1 METFLKQIARRIAD
15 AHPTDTD
22 RVLVVMN
29 NRRSVRFFQRQFN
42 GLGRPMF
49 LPHTMV
55 IDDLV
60 AELGGLEIVPNE
72 FLLFELYRI
81 HTELGGEER
90 KYKSFDE
97 FISFGDLMLGDFSEL
112 DQYCVDARDL
122 FGNLHDLKSIG
133 EWDIEDPKLTRFQRD
148 YLAFYRSLYDYY
160 RLLHE
165 RLLAQGKAYSGM
177 AYRHVAEH
185 IGERW
190 PVVGSRWEAVYF
202 IGFNAMSR
210 CEERIIGEF
219 VHRGIGHL
227 LTDGDPYFLA
237 PEQEAGHFLR
247 KHMDEFPEIR
257 PTGTSLFGQGERHI
271 TIVECPEA
279 LLQCKYAGQLLEKS
293 GQLAVNSEQKAD
305 ALTTNHCPLTTDDTA
320 IVLAD
325 ESLLLPTLN
334 SLPKISNDN
343 EDDYHVNISMG
354 YAYTDSN
361 MHQLTEK
368 LLSLHRRRNERGFYC
383 GDLLEVLSDAFICR
397 LLGQPNLR
405 HHTTRFLEKGN
416 YIRCQAT
423 EVRNMIPPATDHRP
437 PITLFPDEPLTVD
450 GWIAYMRQLM
460 ADMLNSG
467 LLESNDKER
476 QAAGSLA
483 EMMDYLA
490 ELQQSYHY
498 IESFDTLEKIYSRL
512 ARRHSIALIGEP
524 LSGLQILGV
533 LETRNLDFHRVILLS
548 TNEGMLPAGRGGN
561 TLIPHEL
568 KQAFGLPTYREKDS
582 VYAYNFYHLL
592 LRAEEVY
599 LLFSSQSEAM
609 GKGEAS
615 RFIRQVENELAP
627 RFGIK
632 VDHVIV
638 NNNEPPKEVE
648 SGKWNVDNKSEAL
661 MEKLRTIAASGFTP
675 TGFDAY
681 LECPLRYCYSQVLRI
696 SKEEDLDNDLDA
708 SQLGTCIHNVL
719 QKIYTPYV
727 GRAVEVGGLKQALAD
742 LPQLMEA
749 EFREYYLHGRDT
761 EGRNRFYHSVA
772 ETQLRNLL
780 QKEIALLEQGHTLEM
795 VAVERMIEPPYLLGQ
810 TPDGIPLRLRGKVD
824 RIDRLD
830 GRLRVIDYKTGH
842 LDDKEIA
849 YSSTP
854 NRNGEVVVPGK
865 WFQLMC
871 YALLYSR
878 SGQWTVDSG
887 QLSAGIYPLRH
898 LQSDVRLASWDGS
911 TDIAPA
917 MLDDFEGLLR
927 DLYLEL
933 LNPDIPF
940 RAATRKEACR
950 YCDVHS
956 FCPLRP

>member
-1 METFLKQIARRIAD
+1 METFLKQVARRIAD
-15 AHPTDTD
+15 AHPKDTD

-90 KYKSFDE
+90 KYKTFDE
-97 FISFGDLMLGDFSEL
+97 FISFGDLMLGDFSEI

-122 FGNLHDLKSIG
+122 FGNLHDLKGIR
-133 EWDIEDPKLTRFQRD
+133 EWDIEGSELTPFQRD
-148 YLAFYRSLYDYY
+148 YLTFYRSLYDYY

-177 AYRHVAEH
+177 AYRNVAEN
-185 IGERW
+185 ISGQW
-190 PVVGSRWEAVYF
+190 SVVSGQWKAVYF
-202 IGFNAMSR
+202 VGFNALSE
-210 CEERIIGEF
+210 CERRIIGEF

-257 PTGTSLFGQGERHI
+257 PTGTSLFGQGERKI

-293 GQLAVNSEQKAD
+293 GQLAVSSEQKAD
-305 ALTTNHCPLTTDDTA
+305 ALSTVHCPLTTDDTA
-320 IVLAD
+320 VVLAD
-325 ESLLLPTLN
+325 ESLLLPPLN
-334 SLPKISNDN
+334 SLPDTG
-343 EDDYHVNISMG
+343 DDYHVNISMG

-361 MHQLTEK
+361 MHQLAQK
-368 LLSLHRRRNERGFYC
+368 LFTLHRRRNDRGYYC
-383 GDLLEVLSDAFICR
+383 VDVLEVLGDPYIER
-397 LLGQPNLR
+397 LLGAHGLR
-405 HHTTRFLEKGN
+405 HRATHFLEEGN
-416 YIRCQAT
+416 YIRCQAADI
-423 EVRNMIPPATDHRP
+423 RALITDPQLPTTHYP
-437 PITLFPDEPLTVD
+437 LHTLFPDNPLTVD
-450 GWIAYMRQLM
+450 GWIASLTQFVAQLVQ
-460 ADMLNSG
+460 SG
-467 LLESNDKER
+467 LLESNNKER

-483 EMMDYLA
+483 EILAYLA
-490 ELQQSYHY
+490 ELQQAYHY
-498 IESFDTLEKIYSRL
+498 IENFDTLEKIYSRIS
-512 ARRHSIALIGEP
+512 RRHNIALIGEP

-533 LETRNLDFHRVILLS
+533 LETRNLDFRRVILLS
-548 TNEGMLPAGRGGN
+548 TNEGMLPAGRSGN

-615 RFIRQVENELAP
+615 RFIRQVESELAP
-627 RFGIK
+627 RFGIT
-632 VDHVIV
+632 VEHVIV
-638 NNNEPPKEVE
+638 NNNEPPKEAE
-648 SGKWNVDNKSEAL
+648 SGEQKVEKKSEAL
-661 MEKLRTIAASGFTP
+661 MEKLRAMADRGFTP
-675 TGFDAY
+675 TSFDDY
-681 LECPLRYCYSQVLRI
+681 LECPLRYCYTQVLSI
-696 SKEEDLDNDLDA
+696 SEEEDLDNDLDA

-719 QKIYTPYV
+719 EKIYAPYV
-727 GRAVEVGGLKQALAD
+727 GRTVEAAGLRQALTD

-780 QKEIALLEQGHTLEM
+780 QKEIALLEQGHQLEM
-795 VAVERMIEPPYLLGQ
+795 VAVEQMIEPPYLLGQ
-810 TPDGIPLRLRGKVD
+810 TPDGAPLRLRGKVD

-830 GRLRVIDYKTGH
+830 GRLRIIDYKTGH

-898 LQSDVRLASWDGS
+898 LQSGVRLASWDGS
-911 TDIAPA
+911 TDITPA

-927 DLYLEL
+927 DLCLEL
-933 LNPDIPF
+933 LNPDVPF
-940 RAATRKEACR
+940 RAATHKDACR
-950 YCDVHS
+950 YCDVRS

>member
-1 METFLKQIARRIAD
+1 MDTFLKQVARRIAD
-15 AHPTDTD
+15 AHPQDTD

-49 LPHTMV
+49 LPRTMV

-60 AELGGLEIVPNE
+60 AEMGGLEIVKNE

-90 KYKSFDE
+90 KYKTFDE

-112 DQYCVDARDL
+112 DQYCVDARLL
-122 FGNLHDLKSIG
+122 FGNLHALKGIG
-133 EWDIEDPKLTRFQRD
+133 EWDIEGSELTPFQRD
-148 YLAFYRSLYDYY
+148 YLEFYRSLYDYY

-165 RLLAQGKAYSGM
+165 RLLSQGKAYSGM
-177 AYRHVAEH
+177 AYRHVAEQ
-185 IGERW
+185 IGTLADGC
-190 PVVGSRWEAVYF
+190 PWEAVYF
-202 IGFNAMSR
+202 IGFNAVSE
-210 CEERIIGEF
+210 CERRIIGEY
-219 VHRGIGHL
+219 VRRGIGHL
-227 LTDGDPYFLA
+227 LTDGDSYFLS

-257 PTGTSLFGQGERHI
+257 PTGTSLFGQGQRHI
-271 TIVECPEA
+271 TVVECPEA
-279 LLQCKYAGQLLEKS
+279 VLQCKYAGQLLERHPEWLRE
-293 GQLAVNSEQKAD
+293 GEQES
-305 ALTTNHCPLTTDDTA
+305 TA

-334 SLPKISNDN
+334 SLPDTG
-343 EDDYHVNISMG
+343 DDYRVNISMG

-361 MHQLTEK
+361 LHLLAQK
-368 LLSLHRRRNERGFYC
+368 LLSLHRNRNARGYYC
-383 GDLLEVLSDAFICR
+383 GDLLEVLSDSYVGR
-397 LLGQPNLR
+397 LLGQPDLR
-405 HHTTRFLEKGN
+405 RRTTRFLEEGN
-416 YIRCQAT
+416 YIRCQANEIRTLIGGT
-423 EVRNMIPPATDHRP
+423 ETLASPDL
-437 PITLFPDEPLTVD
+437 LFPDEPLTVD
-450 GWIAYMRQLM
+450 GWIATLTQLT
-460 ADMLNSG
+460 AAMLNSG
-467 LLESNDKER
+467 LLEGNNKER

-483 EMMDYLA
+483 EIMAYLA
-490 ELQQSYHY
+490 ELQQTYHY
-498 IESFDTLEKIYSRL
+498 IDTFDTLEKIYSRL
-512 ARRHSIALIGEP
+512 ARRHSIDLIGEP

-533 LETRNLDFHRVILLS
+533 LETRNLDFRRVVLLS
-548 TNEGMLPAGRGGN
+548 TNEGMIPSGRGGN
-561 TLIPHEL
+561 TLVPHEL

-599 LLFSSQSEAM
+599 LVFSSESEAM

-615 RFIRQVENELAP
+615 RFIRQVESELAP
-627 RFGIK
+627 RFGIE
-632 VDHVIV
+632 VQHIIV

-648 SGKWNVDNKSEAL
+648 NGEWKVESKSPSL
-661 MEKLRTIAASGFTP
+661 MKKLLGLADRGFTP
-675 TGFDAY
+675 TGFDDY
-681 LECPLRYCYSQVLRI
+681 LECPLRYCYTQVLRI
-696 SKEEDLDNDLDA
+696 SKEEALDDDLDA

-719 QKIYTPYV
+719 EKIYSPYV
-727 GRAVEVGGLKQALAD
+727 GRAVEAAGLKQALAD

-780 QKEIALLEQGHTLEM
+780 SKEVALLEQGHRLEM
-795 VAVERMIEPPYLLGQ
+795 VAVEQMIEPPYLLCH
-810 TPDGIPLRLRGKVD
+810 TPDGAPVRLRGKVD

-830 GRLRVIDYKTGH
+830 GQLRVIDYKTGH

-854 NRNGEVVVPGK
+854 NRNGEVVIPGK

-871 YALLYSR
+871 YALLYAR
-878 SGQWTVDSG
+878 SLATHHSSLTTLQ
-887 QLSAGIYPLRH
+887 AGIYPLRH
-898 LQSDVRLASWDGS
+898 LQSGVRLASWDS
-911 TDIAPA
+911 TTGITPA

-927 DLYLEL
+927 ELCLEL
-933 LNPDIPF
+933 LNPDVPF
-940 RAATRKEACR
+940 RAATRKEHCR
-950 YCDVHS
+950 YCDVRS

>member
-1 METFLKQIARRIAD
+1 MDSFLRQVACRIAD
-15 AHPTDTD
+15 AHPKDTD

-49 LPHTMV
+49 LPRTMV

-90 KYKSFDE
+90 KYKTFDE
-97 FISFGDLMLGDFSEL
+97 FISFGDLMMGDFSEI
-112 DQYCVDARDL
+112 DQYCVDAADL
-122 FGNLHDLKSIG
+122 FGNLHDLKGIG
-133 EWDIEDPKLTRFQRD
+133 EWDIEGTELTPFQRD
-148 YLAFYRSLYDYY
+148 YLTFYRSLYDYY

-185 IGERW
+185 ISEKWKMESGK
-190 PVVGSRWEAVYF
+190 WEAVYF
-202 IGFNAMSR
+202 IGFNALSE
-210 CEERIIGEF
+210 CERRIIGEY

-227 LTDGDPYFLA
+227 LTDGDPYFIA

-247 KHMDEFPEIR
+247 KHMDEFPELR
-257 PTGTSLFGQGERHI
+257 PTGTSLFAQGERHI
-271 TIVECPEA
+271 TVVECPEA
-279 LLQCKYAGQLLEKS
+279 LLQCKYAGQLLERHPEWLHEGEQES
-293 GQLAVNSEQKAD
+293 SAV
-305 ALTTNHCPLTTDDTA
+305 
-320 IVLAD
+320 VLAD

-334 SLPKISNDN
+334 SLPKTSNDN

-354 YAYTDSN
+354 YDYTASN
-361 MHQLTEK
+361 MHQLAEK
-368 LLSLHRRRNERGFYC
+368 LLSLHRRRNERGYYC
-383 GDLLEVLSDAFICR
+383 GDLIEVLSDPYVCR
-397 LLGQPNLR
+397 LLGQSNLR
-405 HHTTRFLEKGN
+405 HRTAQFLEKGN
-416 YIRCQAT
+416 YIRCQAAEIHT
-423 EVRNMIPPATDHRP
+423 LITDPQLSTTHYP
-437 PITLFPDEPLTVD
+437 LHTIFPDETLTVD
-450 GWIAYMRQLM
+450 AWIASLTQLT
-460 ADMLNSG
+460 ANMLNGG

-483 EMMDYLA
+483 EIMAYLA
-490 ELQQSYHY
+490 ELQQAYHY

-512 ARRHSIALIGEP
+512 ARRHSIDLVGEP

-533 LETRNLDFHRVILLS
+533 LETRNLDFRRVILLS
-548 TNEGMLPAGRGGN
+548 TNEGMLPAGRSGN

-599 LLFSSQSEAM
+599 LVFSSQSEAM

-615 RFIRQVENELAP
+615 RFIRQVESELAP

-632 VDHVIV
+632 VDHIIV

-648 SGKWNVDNKSEAL
+648 SGKLKVESKSEAL
-661 MEKLRTIAASGFTP
+661 MEHLRAMADRGFTP
-675 TGFDAY
+675 TGFEDY
-681 LECPLRYCYSQVLRI
+681 LECPLRYSYTKVLRI

-719 QKIYTPYV
+719 EKIYAPYV
-727 GRAVEVGGLKQALAD
+727 GRNVDANGLKQALAD

-780 QKEIALLEQGHTLEM
+780 KKEIALLEQGHTLEM
-795 VAVERMIEPPYLLGQ
+795 VAVEQMIEPPYLLGQ
-810 TPDGIPLRLRGKVD
+810 TPDGAPIRLRGKVD

-842 LDDKEIA
+842 LEDKEIT

-898 LQSDVRLASWDGS
+898 LQSDVRLASWDG
-911 TDIAPA
+911 TVDITPA

-927 DLYLEL
+927 DLCLEL

-950 YCDVHS
+950 YCDVRS